1 MRDKITIKAK
11 GEGYRA
17 RSVYKLFSINKRYSV
32 IREGDKVLDLGCWP
46 GSWLQVCKEIR
57 CGKILG
63 VDVKRIIPI
72 KEVEFVNKDVFS
84 EDLLLKLQKYGK
96 FDIVLS
102 DLAPN
107 TSGKS
112 EIDNFKSFQLSE
124 KAFSRIWDNDED
136 AAFLIA
142 CDVLKLHG
150 NFVVK
155 IFQSDDSER
164 LVRDIR
170 KKFSFVKAFKPENSR
185 KRSKE
190 IYLIAKNYIG

>member
-11 GEGYRA
+11 DEGYRA

-32 IREGDKVLDLGCWP
+32 IKEDYKVLDLGCWP
-46 GSWLQVCKEIR
+46 GSWLQVCKELK
-57 CGKILG
+57 CSKIIG
-63 VDVKRIIPI
+63 IDVKRIMPI
-72 KEVEFVNKDVFS
+72 KDVEFVNKDVFT
-84 EDLLLKLQKYGK
+84 ENILLGLHKYGK
-96 FDIVLS
+96 FDTVLS

-124 KAFSRIWDNDED
+124 R
-136 AAFLIA
+136 AFLIT

-155 IFQSDDSER
+155 IFQSEDSNE
-164 LVRDIR
+164 LLKDIR
-170 KKFSFVKAFKPENSR
+170 KKFSFVKVFKPENSK

-190 IYLIAKNYIG
+190 IYIIAKNYLD

>member
-11 GEGYRA
+11 DEGYRA

-32 IREGDKVLDLGCWP
+32 IKEGDKVLELGCWP
-46 GSWLQVCKEIR
+46 GSWLQVCKELK
-57 CGKILG
+57 CKKIIG
-63 VDVKRIIPI
+63 VDIKKIIPI
-72 KEVEFVNKDVFS
+72 RDVEFINKDVFS
-84 EDLLLKLQKYGK
+84 DDLIVKLQKYEK
-96 FDIVLS
+96 FDAVLS

-124 KAFSRIWDNDED
+124 R
-136 AAFLIA
+136 AFLIC

-155 IFQSDDSER
+155 IFQSEDSNE
-164 LVRDIR
+164 LLKDIR
-170 KKFSFVKAFKPENSR
+170 KKFSFVKVFKPENSK

-190 IYLIAKNYIG
+190 IYIIAKSYLG

>member
-63 VDVKRIIPI
+63 VDAKRIIPI

-124 KAFSRIWDNDED
+124 KAF
-136 AAFLIA
+136 FIA

>member
-1 MRDKITIKAK
+1 MRDKVTIKAK

-17 RSVYKLFSINKRYSV
+17 RSVYKLFSINKRYCV
-32 IREGDKVLDLGCWP
+32 FKEGNKVLDLGCWP
-46 GSWLQVCKEIR
+46 GSWLQVCKELR
-57 CGKILG
+57 CSKIIG

-84 EDLLLKLQKYGK
+84 EDLLFSLQKYGK
-96 FDIVLS
+96 FDTVLS

-124 KAFSRIWDNDED
+124 R
-136 AAFLIA
+136 AFLIA
-142 CDVLKLHG
+142 CDVLKLRG

-155 IFQSDDSER
+155 IFQSEDSER
-164 LVRDIR
+164 LLKDIR
-170 KKFSFVKAFKPENSR
+170 KKFSFVKVFKPENSR

-190 IYLIAKNYIG
+190 IYIIAKNYTG